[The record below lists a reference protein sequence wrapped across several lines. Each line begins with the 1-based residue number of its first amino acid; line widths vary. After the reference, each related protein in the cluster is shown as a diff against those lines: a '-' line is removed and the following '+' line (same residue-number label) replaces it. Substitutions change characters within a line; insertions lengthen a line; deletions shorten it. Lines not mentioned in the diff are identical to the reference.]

1 MDVTDVGYVVRPNTV
16 DVGTG
21 RTQRL
26 TIHHFVD
33 NIDPV
38 ITSIAPHNSDARIS
52 DSPNWPSNLV
62 FDVSY
67 ACAALK
73 TWGNP
78 AFVALLR
85 DRYRGRGRGA
95 GAGGGGNGIDPR
107 AERLARRRA
116 RAKEQASI
124 VDSQDDYADVVLALW
139 TQNARLRRGQAEKK
153 KADRTRDEVQR
164 WLDSPQNQ
172 V

>member
-1 MDVTDVGYVVRPNTV
+1 VGYVVRPNTV
-16 DVGTG
+16 DIGAG
-21 RTQRL
+21 GTQRL

-33 NIDPV
+33 NIDLV

-52 DSPNWPSNLV
+52 DSPNWPSDLV

-85 DRYRGRGRGA
+85 DRYRVRGRGA
-95 GAGGGGNGIDPR
+95 SRGGGRGRGGGGNGS
-107 AERLARRRA
+107 AERLASRE

-124 VDSQDDYADVVLALW
+124 ADSQDDYADAVLALW
-139 TQNARLRRGQAEKK
+139 TQNTRMRWGQAEKK
-153 KADRTRDEVQR
+153 VDRTREEVQR
-164 WLDSPQNQ
+164 WLDSPQN
-172 V
+172 

>member
-1 MDVTDVGYVVRPNTV
+1 MNVTDVGYVVRPNTV
-16 DVGTG
+16 DIGAGG
-21 RTQRL
+21 RRQRL

-52 DSPNWPSNLV
+52 DSPNWPSDLV
-62 FDVSY
+62 FDLSY

-85 DRYRGRGRGA
+85 ERA
-95 GAGGGGNGIDPR
+95 GAGKGRGGGDNGIDPR
-107 AERLARRRA
+107 AELLARRA

-124 VDSQDDYADVVLALW
+124 ADSQDDYADVVLALW
-139 TQNARLRRGQAEKK
+139 TQNARMRRGQAEMK

>member
-1 MDVTDVGYVVRPNTV
+1 MDVTDVGYIVRPNTV
-16 DVGTG
+16 NIGARG
-21 RTQRL
+21 RQRL

-52 DSPNWPSNLV
+52 DSPNWPSDLV

-73 TWGNP
+73 TWGDP
-78 AFVALLR
+78 AFIALLR
-85 DRYRGRGRGA
+85 DRYRGRGRGR
-95 GAGGGGNGIDPR
+95 GAGRVGNGIDPR
-107 AERLARRRA
+107 AERLTRQARE
-116 RAKEQASI
+116 KEQASI
-124 VDSQDDYADVVLALW
+124 ADSQDDYADVVLALW
-139 TQNARLRRGQAEKK
+139 TQNARMRRGQAETK